1 MFHDINLAVETLVGE
16 WGTPIMPFEHELF
29 LYHFQTWIYFPKPT
43 SVTRTAITLAAAR
56 FLEELGKKYVEVRG
70 PRKLL
75 QNGIVSLKKCL
86 ADDDYRSLYDEAL
99 KRKGGWTALLR
110 QPSLADFDKQIQRR
124 RTEADV
130 VCDIIDYRFRYL
142 EHGGKRKKEAN
153 IGHGQFYR
161 WKKHGESGK
170 TIRNRWSNN
179 KDSAIFLYVNERLD
193 PFMAPPEIDKD
204 DFIQAI
210 SAQANDHKRT
220 NAYFGICRYIAETL
234 SGSDPNEQVI
244 KIPSS
249 VKSVRPITH
258 PLSETELK
266 WMENYSS
273 ESGKMRD
280 S

>member
-1 MFHDINLAVETLVGE
+1 MGRTLRE
-16 WGTPIMPFEHELF
+16 
-29 LYHFQTWIYFPKPT
+29 
-43 SVTRTAITLAAAR
+43 
-56 FLEELGKKYVEVRG
+56 
-70 PRKLL
+70 
-75 QNGIVSLKKCL
+75 
-86 ADDDYRSLYDEAL
+86 
-99 KRKGGWTALLR
+99 
-110 QPSLADFDKQIQRR
+110 PSLANFDKQLHDRR
-124 RTEADV
+124 RETDV

-142 EHGGKRKKEAN
+142 EHGGERKQDAN
-153 IGHGQFYR
+153 ISHGQFYR
-161 WKKHGESGK
+161 WKKNGESGR

-193 PFMAPPEIDKD
+193 SFMTPPEIDKD

-210 SAQANDHKRT
+210 SAQANDHTRT

-244 KIPSS
+244 QIPSS
-249 VKSVRPITH
+249 VQSVRPNTP

-273 ESGKMRD
+273 ESGEMRT